1 MFVCI
6 PQTCLT
12 IRQVNHCK
20 PKLLS
25 ILHSSS
31 MIFSSTLWIELTT
44 VWGSGYSNAYTHKRN
59 KTLTTSGFFSS
70 FFFFCYT
77 SSIIFP
83 TKVLCWSYVDSHK
96 VQITLVSEIN
106 LKWNLSSSNEEYVLE
121 REERNGEFTL
131 KKKKKSEHW
140 SWNLSFLKYWSSSQ
154 MLFWANLQMP

>member
-70 FFFFCYT
+70 FFFLLHLFYN
-77 SSIIFP
+77 IPYQGF
-83 TKVLCWSYVDSHK
+83 VLIVCWQSQSTNNISVRNKPEVESFF
-96 VQITLVSEIN
+96 
-106 LKWNLSSSNEEYVLE
+106 LKWGICFGKGGKEWGIY
-121 REERNGEFTL
+121 F
-131 KKKKKSEHW
+131 KKKKKKWTLKLESE
-140 SWNLSFLKYWSSSQ
+140 LPKVLK
-154 MLFWANLQMP
+154 

>member
-44 VWGSGYSNAYTHKRN
+44 VWGSGYTHFCELILTKGTRLSPHQDFFLLFFFLLHLFYNIPYQGFVLIVCWQSQSTNNISVRN
-59 KTLTTSGFFSS
+59 KPEVES
-70 FFFFCYT
+70 FF
-77 SSIIFP
+77 
-83 TKVLCWSYVDSHK
+83 
-96 VQITLVSEIN
+96 
-106 LKWNLSSSNEEYVLE
+106 LKWGICFGKGGKEEI
-121 REERNGEFTL
+121 GEFTF
-131 KKKKKSEHW
+131 KKKKKWTLKLESE
-140 SWNLSFLKYWSSSQ
+140 LPKVLK
-154 MLFWANLQMP
+154 